1 MLRYFVAF
9 TPIAGAI
16 VLPLVIPITISR
28 IGIGAGVIAALVL
41 STIWFFFMLKTSE
54 MPH

>member
-1 MLRYFVAF
+1 MLKLLVTF
-9 TPIAGAI
+9 TPVVGAI
-16 VLPLVIPITISR
+16 VLPLVIPVTIAR
-28 IGIGAGVIAALVL
+28 LGIGTGIVFALVL